1 MNTVIPIFKEKQIRV
16 TPQRLEVYLVL
27 NKDHQHLTVEQ
38 IYGRVKEKFP
48 AISLATVYSIL
59 DLFQEHDLVRQVRIE
74 FDKSYFEI
82 KTNSHY
88 HFFCRTCGKTYD
100 LDLHCEH
107 LQKEAID
114 GHRIEDFQGCFY
126 GTCNT
131 CAHKK

>member
-1 MNTVIPIFKEKQIRV
+1 MDKLIPIFKEKKIRV

-27 NKDHQHLTVEQ
+27 NKNNQHLTVEQ

-59 DLFQEHDLVRQVRIE
+59 DLFKDHDLTREVRIE

-82 KTNSHY
+82 KTDSHH
-88 HFFCRTCGKTYD
+88 HFFCRQCGKTYD

-107 LQKEAID
+107 LQKKAVD

-126 GTCNT
+126 GICTTCQQ
-131 CAHKK
+131 KQ